1 VLCGVVWVVWVAWN
15 DGGSERKMSVE
26 DRIRYMLR
34 AATRAED
41 EGDSR
46 LARLYRRMAEE
57 AQPVNVCCAGLSEA
71 PAA

>member
-1 VLCGVVWVVWVAWN
+1 
-15 DGGSERKMSVE
+15 MSVE

-57 AQPVNVCCAGLSEA
+57 ARPADVCRAGLSEA
-71 PAA
+71 PAD